1 MPADDVAEFGGW
13 PRPPRWVWPVAGITA
28 VAVLAGVAAA
38 RTGPH
43 HAAASSRPG
52 WRPPASSPV
61 RGARAP
67 AAGSAARWPSAAG
80 ACGSPVYLPQ
90 IHLARHHAAV
100 RGRVLVGG
108 TGLRQVTL
116 GRAVSR
122 PLPGLPDPG
131 RLVTKLVAGPGADYA
146 VNLPCSSFS
155 PSLRVYRIVAGAPRR
170 LNTTADDLLGGPHR
184 AWAVTY
190 LAHHTVLTAL
200 TGGQA
205 VTLQSDI
212 APFADT
218 AAGLMVVAHHDRQD
232 LPDTLELIDP
242 RTGAL
247 LRRFAA
253 ATPLGAAGHALLVSL
268 PNCGAPLTH
277 RRCTLESIDLTTG
290 RPTARFEL
298 PAGRVPTSDAV
309 FSPGGTKAAFQ
320 LARASQDPR
329 FTTGWPYPPADVV
342 VLHLHTG
349 SLDIVPGLELPP
361 MTWAGLAFDATG
373 RWLLTTVSEGKHGEL
388 LAWRQGMPGPAL
400 VTTLPGPLATAPP
413 LLALL
418 SSQTASAAGSRQ
430 APDMAPARTRR
441 A

>member
-1 MPADDVAEFGGW
+1 VPSDDVAEFGGW
-13 PRPPRWVWPVAGITA
+13 PRPPWWVWAVAGVAA
-28 VAVLAGVAAA
+28 VAVLAGVVVA

-52 WRPPASSPV
+52 WLPPASSPV
-61 RGARAP
+61 RGARTLVP
-67 AAGSAARWPSAAG
+67 GSAARWPWAAG

-90 IHLARHHAAV
+90 IHLARHRAGA

-108 TGLRQVTL
+108 MGLRQVTL
-116 GRAVSR
+116 GRAMSR
-122 PLPGLPDPG
+122 PLPGLPDHG
-131 RLVTKLVAGPGADYA
+131 RLVTKLVAGPGAAYA
-146 VNLPCSSFS
+146 VDLPCSSFS
-155 PSLRVYRIVAGAPRR
+155 PSLRVYRIVAGAAHH

-200 TGGQA
+200 TGGRT
-205 VTLQSDI
+205 VTLQSGI
-212 APFADT
+212 TPFADT
-218 AAGLMVVAHHDRQD
+218 AAGLMVVAHHDLLD
-232 LPDTLELIDP
+232 LPDTLELLDP
-242 RTGAL
+242 HTGAL

-253 ATPLGAAGHALLVSL
+253 ATPLGAAGHLLLVSL

-277 RRCTLESIDLTTG
+277 STCTLESIDLTTG
-290 RPTARFEL
+290 RPAARFEL
-298 PAGRVPTSDAV
+298 PAGRVPISDAV

-320 LARASQDPR
+320 LTRASQDPR
-329 FTTGWPYPPADVV
+329 FTTGWPYPPADMV

-349 SLDIVPGLELPP
+349 RLDIVPGLELPP

-373 RWLLTTVSEGKHGEL
+373 RWLLTTVSEGQRGEL

-413 LLALL
+413 LLAML
-418 SSQTASAAGSRQ
+418 SS
-430 APDMAPARTRR
+430 
-441 A
+441 

>member
-1 MPADDVAEFGGW
+1 
-13 PRPPRWVWPVAGITA
+13 
-28 VAVLAGVAAA
+28 
-38 RTGPH
+38 
-43 HAAASSRPG
+43 
-52 WRPPASSPV
+52 
-61 RGARAP
+61 
-67 AAGSAARWPSAAG
+67 
-80 ACGSPVYLPQ
+80 
-90 IHLARHHAAV
+90 
-100 RGRVLVGG
+100 VLVGG

-116 GRAVSR
+116 GRAVSG
-122 PLPGLPDPG
+122 PLPGLPDHG
-131 RLVTKLVAGPGADYA
+131 RLVTKLVAGPGAEYA
-146 VNLPCSSFS
+146 VDVPCSSFS

-218 AAGLMVVAHHDRQD
+218 AAGLMVVAHHDLLD

-247 LRRFAA
+247 LRGFAG
-253 ATPLGAAGHALLVSL
+253 ATPLGAAGHVLLVSL
-268 PNCGAPLTH
+268 PDCGAPLTH
-277 RRCTLESIDLTTG
+277 SRCTLESIDLTTG
-290 RPTARFEL
+290 RPAARFEL

-309 FSPGGTKAAFQ
+309 FSPGGTTAAFQ
-320 LARASQDPR
+320 LTRASQDPR

-349 SLDIVPGLELPP
+349 GLDIVPGLELPP

-373 RWLLTTVSEGKHGEL
+373 RWLLTTVSEGQRGEL

-418 SSQTASAAGSRQ
+418 SS
-430 APDMAPARTRR
+430 
-441 A
+441 

>member
-1 MPADDVAEFGGW
+1 
-13 PRPPRWVWPVAGITA
+13 
-28 VAVLAGVAAA
+28 
-38 RTGPH
+38 
-43 HAAASSRPG
+43 
-52 WRPPASSPV
+52 
-61 RGARAP
+61 
-67 AAGSAARWPSAAG
+67 
-80 ACGSPVYLPQ
+80 
-90 IHLARHHAAV
+90 
-100 RGRVLVGG
+100 
-108 TGLRQVTL
+108 
-116 GRAVSR
+116 
-122 PLPGLPDPG
+122 
-131 RLVTKLVAGPGADYA
+131 
-146 VNLPCSSFS
+146 
-155 PSLRVYRIVAGAPRR
+155 
-170 LNTTADDLLGGPHR
+170 LLGGPHR

-247 LRRFAA
+247 LRRFAG

-268 PNCGAPLTH
+268 PDCGAPLTH

-298 PAGRVPTSDAV
+298 PAGRVPISDAV

-320 LARASQDPR
+320 LTRASQDPR
-329 FTTGWPYPPADVV
+329 LTTGWPYPPADVV

-349 SLDIVPGLELPP
+349 GLDIVPGLELPP

-413 LLALL
+413 LLPT
-418 SSQTASAAGSRQ
+418 SSS
-430 APDMAPARTRR
+430 
-441 A
+441 